1 MKFYRY
7 VIYKLYSWGL
17 KKKDDTP
24 VSNVILTLSFVHYV
38 QLFTLYL
45 IFLRFF
51 PQIDIFQKVSEKFVV
66 LGLVIFGV
74 VHHFLLYNKKRWANY
89 LDEFK
94 DEDDYKRKKGNI
106 LVISYL
112 IGSILLFFVL
122 LPVLWGF

>member
-74 VHHFLLYNKKRWANY
+74 VQHFLLYNKKRWANY
-89 LDEFK
+89 LDEFT